1 MFGFVT
7 ELPAL
12 NFYNPLLNNPTS
24 SEYIASVRSSV
35 RSIDEIASAHLSMHP
50 RLVSGSRDD
59 IAGSTNLT
67 SAMPYWSQHSVKSV
81 TESSIGET
89 NKKSPASVKFSSN
102 FNCRQVVKSILGFCI
117 CVWTVLFLGATIV
130 TVIYFAGKMSF
141 ATLHMKFKKK
151 SISNR
156 VD

>member
-12 NFYNPLLNNPTS
+12 NFYNPLLNNPSS

-89 NKKSPASVKFSSN
+89 NKKSPA
-102 FNCRQVVKSILGFCI
+102 
-117 CVWTVLFLGATIV
+117 
-130 TVIYFAGKMSF
+130 
-141 ATLHMKFKKK
+141 
-151 SISNR
+151 
-156 VD
+156 